1 MAPTAPPP
9 AARWTA
15 VRAGRAAPDDAH
27 TRRAAR
33 ARQVMAA
40 QLQADLDAAP
50 DEAASRR
57 WLNALEA
64 AAAGLRQSGVAGN
77 GVPTAS
83 TPPRAGPVGMA
94 SWVQV
99 LRQVWHA
106 LGTPRLAGAA
116 AAVFGV
122 GVAVLLVWPGQ
133 GGDELAPKIAP
144 PAPSA
149 ATSSAVNPGSA
160 LMATSA
166 DPLEDALALRDA
178 LRVLGVQATVIELGD
193 ATRVDAAVGPEAQ
206 AAVARLMQDKGVAWV
221 AGPQLSVQFQAQ
233 R

>member
-1 MAPTAPPP
+1 MSP
-9 AARWTA
+9 ATDDRWIE
-15 VRAGRAAPDDAH
+15 VLAGRAQPDDPH
-27 TRRAAR
+27 TRRASR
-33 ARQVMAA
+33 ARQVLAV

-64 AAAGLRQSGVAGN
+64 TAAGLRQSAVAGN
-77 GVPTAS
+77 PVPSAS
-83 TPPRAGPVGMA
+83 IPPRAVPVGTA

-99 LRQVWHA
+99 LRQAWHA

-122 GVAVLLVWPGQ
+122 GVAVLLVWPES
-133 GGDELAPKIAP
+133 GGDELAPKIAAPAP
-144 PAPSA
+144 PAV
-149 ATSSAVNPGSA
+149 TSSTVTPGSA

-178 LRVLGVQATVIELGD
+178 LRVLGVQATVVELGD
-193 ATRVDAAVGPEAQ
+193 ATRVDAAVGAEAQ
-206 AAVARLMQDKGVAWV
+206 AAVERLMKDKGVAWV
-221 AGPQLSVQFQAQ
+221 AGPQLSVQFKA
-233 R
+233 RR

>member
-1 MAPTAPPP
+1 MSP
-9 AARWTA
+9 ATDDRWIE
-15 VRAGRAAPDDAH
+15 VLAGRAQPDDAH

-33 ARQVMAA
+33 ARQVLAE

-64 AAAGLRQSGVAGN
+64 TAAGLRQNAVASN
-77 GVPTAS
+77 PVPSAS
-83 TPPRAGPVGMA
+83 VPPRAVSVGTA

-99 LRQVWHA
+99 LRQVWHV

-122 GVAVLLVWPGQ
+122 GVAVLLVWPVQDGE
-133 GGDELAPKIAP
+133 DLSPKIAA
-144 PAPSA
+144 PAPPA
-149 ATSSAVNPGSA
+149 ATSPAVTPGSA

-178 LRVLGVQATVIELGD
+178 LRVLGVQATVVELGD
-193 ATRVDAAVGPEAQ
+193 ATRVDAEVGADAR
-206 AAVARLMQDKGVAWV
+206 AAVERLMKDKGVAWV
-221 AGPQLSVQFQAQ
+221 AGPQLSVQFQA
-233 R
+233 RR